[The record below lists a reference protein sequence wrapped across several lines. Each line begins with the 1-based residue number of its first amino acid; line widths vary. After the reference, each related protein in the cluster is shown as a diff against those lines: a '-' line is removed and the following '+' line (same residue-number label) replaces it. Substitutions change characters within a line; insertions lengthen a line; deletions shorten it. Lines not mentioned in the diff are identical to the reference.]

1 MVLGFSDNLDEFLGQ
16 LLRGVAKI
24 TGCNSCNLI
33 VFNETTGEL
42 SVRAGIPQMSYP
54 DLKEV
59 EHLLGENLRGL
70 SVPMAQAEG
79 SMLYEIYR
87 DGGVVE
93 NSSLAYLLGDTLPK
107 EMLEQFDKLIGE
119 HCFLLAPVRSA
130 SRSYGVVLY
139 EKSGEEAFTRQQR
152 ELFLHYARRV
162 GRIIE
167 HGIMGADSPR
177 KERMERERSDLRFFD
192 AKGQPCGQGSGTGT
206 SPGTATLGSLGE
218 QARRFLESDKVE
230 ARGEVSKDGQFD
242 LRFRRIEVGGQKLA
256 MCALT
261 PRVLTGES
269 TVERQLLQLSL
280 AEAAP
285 SVFLDAECRITS
297 CNRATEKLLG
307 MPVAEFQGRMVAE
320 LFRDPEAVELLV
332 GQKFLQGANVSQEVS
347 ALLRHQDG
355 SLIPV
360 QVEIVMLAEDTDD
373 VVGFL
378 MLLRPREGEQR
389 FTPEQL
395 VRQEKLATMGEMAA
409 QLAHEIRNPILAIGA
424 TLESLSQDDLAERP
438 KHLIS
443 LAAQEI
449 GRMDMILKKYLSVRS
464 VGSRTMVGM
473 RGLVEEVRGLL
484 SGARRIA
491 GKCIDNQVPEDCRI
505 PGDADALRHVI
516 FNLLLNALEVTPAG
530 GEVLCRADCG
540 EKDVSILVEDKGS
553 GLKATAAECL
563 QPFFTTK
570 ANGTGLGLAVC
581 QKIAQAHGGAVDLR
595 DRPGGGCQAMLV
607 LPANRAGEDS

>member
-1 MVLGFSDNLDEFLGQ
+1 MLGFSDNLDEFLGQ

-59 EHLLGENLRGL
+59 EDVLGENLRGL

-79 SMLYEIYR
+79 SLLYEVYR

-93 NSSLAYLLGDTLPK
+93 NSSLAELLGDTLPK
-107 EMLEQFDKLIGE
+107 EMLEQFDTLIGA
-119 HCFLLAPVRSA
+119 HRFLLAPVRSA

-162 GRIIE
+162 GRIIQ

-177 KERMERERSDLRFFD
+177 KERTERERSELRFFD
-192 AKGQPCGQGSGTGT
+192 AEGQLCGEGSGTGT
-206 SPGTATLGSLGE
+206 PAGGTTLSSLGE
-218 QARRFLESDKVE
+218 QARRFLESGKVE

-242 LRFRRIEVGGQKLA
+242 LRLRRIEVGGQKLA

-261 PRVLTGES
+261 PRVVPGES

-449 GRMDMILKKYLSVRS
+449 GRIDMILKKYLSVRS

-491 GKCIDNQVPEDCRI
+491 GKRIDNQVPEDCRI

-540 EKDVSILVEDKGS
+540 EKDVSILVEDRGS

-607 LPANRAGEDS
+607 LPVNRAGDDS

>member
-1 MVLGFSDNLDEFLGQ
+1 MLGFSDNLDEFLGQ

-59 EHLLGENLRGL
+59 EGLLGENLRGL

-79 SMLYEIYR
+79 SLLYEVYR

-93 NSSLAYLLGDTLPK
+93 NSSLAELLGDTLPN
-107 EMLEQFDKLIGE
+107 EMLEQFDKMIGA
-119 HCFLLAPVRSA
+119 HRFLLAPVRST

-162 GRIIE
+162 GRIIQ

-177 KERMERERSDLRFFD
+177 KERSERERSELRFFD
-192 AKGQPCGQGSGTGT
+192 AEGQLCGQGDGTGT
-206 SPGTATLGSLGE
+206 PPGTVTLGSLGE

-230 ARGEVSKDGQFD
+230 TRGEVSKDGQFD
-242 LRFRRIEVGGQKLA
+242 LRLRRIEVGGQRLA

-261 PRVLTGES
+261 PRVVPGES
-269 TVERQLLQLSL
+269 KVERQLLQLSL

-332 GQKFLQGANVSQEVS
+332 GQKFLQGANISQEVS

-424 TLESLSQDDLAERP
+424 TLESLSRDDLAERP

-473 RGLVEEVRGLL
+473 RTLVEEVRGLL

-491 GKCIDNQVPEDCRI
+491 DKRIDNQVPEDCRI
-505 PGDADALRHVI
+505 PGDTDALRHVI

-540 EKDVSILVEDKGS
+540 ENDVGILVEDRGS

-607 LPANRAGEDS
+607 LPANRAGDEP

>member
-16 LLRGVAKI
+16 LLRGVAMI

-33 VFNETTGEL
+33 VFNEASGEL

-54 DLKEV
+54 DLKGV
-59 EHLLGENLRGL
+59 EDLLGENLRGL

-79 SMLYEIYR
+79 SLLYDVYR
-87 DGGVVE
+87 DGRVEE
-93 NSSLAYLLGDTLPK
+93 NSSLAELLGETLPG
-107 EMLEQFDKLIGE
+107 EMLEQFDEMIGA
-119 HCFLLAPVRSA
+119 HRFLLVPVRSA

-162 GRIIE
+162 GRIIQ
-167 HGIMGADSPR
+167 HGIMGIDSPR
-177 KERMERERSDLRFFD
+177 RERTARERSELRFFD
-192 AKGQPCGQGSGTGT
+192 AEGRLCGQGGGTGT
-206 SPGTATLGSLGE
+206 PPGNAALGSLGE
-218 QARRFLESDKVE
+218 QAQRFLESDKAE
-230 ARGEVSKDGQFD
+230 TRGEVSKDGQFD
-242 LRFRRIEVGGQKLA
+242 LRLRRIEVGGKKLA
-256 MCALT
+256 MCTLT
-261 PRVLTGES
+261 PRVVPGES
-269 TVERQLLQLSL
+269 SVERQLLQLSL

-297 CNRATEKLLG
+297 CNQATEKLLG
-307 MPVAEFQGRMVAE
+307 MAVAELQGRMVTE

-443 LAAQEI
+443 LAAKEI
-449 GRMDMILKKYLSVRS
+449 GRMDMILKKYLSVQGI
-464 VGSRTMVGM
+464 GSRSMVGM
-473 RGLVEEVRGLL
+473 RALVEEVRDLL

-491 GKCIDNQVPEDCRI
+491 GKRIDNQVPEDCRV

-516 FNLLLNALEVTPAG
+516 FNLLLNALEATPAG

-540 EKDVSILVEDKGS
+540 EKDVSILVEDRGS
-553 GLKATAAECL
+553 GLKAPAAECL
-563 QPFFTTK
+563 QPFYTTK

-581 QKIAQAHGGAVDLR
+581 QKIALAHGGAVDLR

-607 LPANRAGEDS
+607 LPVNRAGDAS